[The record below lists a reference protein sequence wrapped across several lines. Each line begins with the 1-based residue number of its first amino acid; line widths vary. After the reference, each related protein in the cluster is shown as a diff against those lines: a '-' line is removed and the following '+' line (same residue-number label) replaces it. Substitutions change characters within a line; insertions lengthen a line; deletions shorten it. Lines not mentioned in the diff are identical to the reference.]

1 MGVPVVAKLGNSP
14 ASRASGAILSAI
26 GLTDWVATNDSG
38 YFEIAR
44 RPTRTQLEALRRDL
58 PSLIDRR
65 CGPLSYTKAVEDAY
79 REMWRRYCSA

>member
-1 MGVPVVAKLGNSP
+1 VAKLGNAV

-26 GLTDWVATNDSG
+26 GMTDWVAREDSE

-58 PSLIDRR
+58 PLLIDRR
-65 CGPLSYTKAVEDAY
+65 CGPLSYTRAVESAY